1 MLLSPSLLL
10 AACTDIPGTNI
21 PVGAACFGASSYPT
35 LTNPHD
41 PINYGADNTG
51 VNDSTAA
58 INSAFSA
65 GGDVQFATAGTYL
78 VALSSGHG
86 IVPPPNRILECAPG
100 VAVTLIE
107 RSENCGND
115 CGILALQNG
124 GNTAVGCDFQG
135 GNSTAG
141 PQRIGTNQG
150 QFLIFISSNN
160 NTVEGNTFENTWGNS
175 AVQVNSDYTGIL
187 PANFM
192 IQYNTFSHNAYY
204 GPEVDLATS
213 GAIQN
218 NLQTDGAMGPENDG
232 CNNFRSYVHNVTI
245 QYNELVTS
253 VGDCAVAGTEGCNS
267 DAFITGGSYPPGCSY
282 STVTVSCNYC
292 QGNAIQPAQMQNAS
306 PGGTGGA
313 PAVYSNNL
321 LGAQCSCQVNGCISP
336 ATGCSSDGLR

>member
-1 MLLSPSLLL
+1 M
-10 AACTDIPGTNI
+10 
-21 PVGAACFGASSYPT
+21 
-35 LTNPHD
+35 
-41 PINYGADNTG
+41 
-51 VNDSTAA
+51 
-58 INSAFSA
+58 
-65 GGDVQFATAGTYL
+65 
-78 VALSSGHG
+78 
-86 IVPPPNRILECAPG
+86 
-100 VAVTLIE
+100 AVTLIE